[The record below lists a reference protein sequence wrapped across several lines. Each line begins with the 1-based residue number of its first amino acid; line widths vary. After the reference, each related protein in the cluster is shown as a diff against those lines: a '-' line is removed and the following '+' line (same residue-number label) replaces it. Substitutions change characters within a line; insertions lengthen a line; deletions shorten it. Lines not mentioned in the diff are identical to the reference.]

1 MSIKPITYQGASNF
15 KANLYALEIRSRFID
30 QSAANGYYL
39 DYGDELKAT
48 VSSNVITIGSGAFL
62 VQGRLNEIEAG
73 GETVTVNMQ
82 NGRVGYIIARIE
94 TYHPSDTEN
103 CTLVARTGADFNS
116 IVLTQDDTYRND
128 ADSTNKVYELPLY
141 SFRIENGAIA
151 RLEKIIEPVEEN
163 TKTREIAQ
171 EALATI
177 TAAAKK
183 IEEAYAEIERMLE
196 QSYVE
201 NCGTAENCT
210 TAEIAKSIEAKVTT
224 LPKADSNNNI
234 TVNFVAGKTYIL
246 MVAIADD
253 LTEYD
258 TMMICIPELKNIRYS
273 TCSAK
278 GYWCRWYNQKLLVYT
293 PSGSS
298 FAPKDVKIREI

>member
-39 DYGDELKAT
+39 GYGDELKAT

-103 CTLVARTGADFNS
+103 CTLVSRTGADFDS

-151 RLEKIIEPVEEN
+151 RLEKIIEPVKEN
-163 TKTREIAQ
+163 AKTREIAQ

-183 IEEAYAEIERMLE
+183 IEEAYAEIEGMLA
-196 QSYVE
+196 QSYVDSCRYAKTADALTGARFAYYGGAVSTWNKTLTVGKIYVISFSVQE
-201 NCGTAENCT
+201 TVHTSILYYTGMPHTIGSASGYYGYYCHYNYNGTIMFKNKEGNVC
-210 TAEIAKSIEAKVTT
+210 EVK
-224 LPKADSNNNI
+224 D
-234 TVNFVAGKTYIL
+234 
-246 MVAIADD
+246 AI
-253 LTEYD
+253 
-258 TMMICIPELKNIRYS
+258 
-273 TCSAK
+273 
-278 GYWCRWYNQKLLVYT
+278 
-293 PSGSS
+293 
-298 FAPKDVKIREI
+298 IREI

>member
-103 CTLVARTGADFNS
+103 CTLVARTGADFDS

-151 RLEKIIEPVEEN
+151 RLEKIIEPVKEN
-163 TKTREIAQ
+163 AKTREIAQ

-183 IEEAYAEIERMLE
+183 IEEAYAEIERMLK
-196 QSYVE
+196 QSYV
-201 NCGTAENCT
+201 
-210 TAEIAKSIEAKVTT
+210 
-224 LPKADSNNNI
+224 DS
-234 TVNFVAGKTYIL
+234 
-246 MVAIADD
+246 
-253 LTEYD
+253 
-258 TMMICIPELKNIRYS
+258 CRYS
-273 TCSAK
+273 NEADTANQLKSGTKQYTAQNGTITLSAGASRAVVITARGK
-278 GYWCRWYNQKLLVYT
+278 GSDSKLETMVVMGGGYSTRSANGYYCFRSLAGTSPNLVTFYDASGNIYT
-293 PSGSS
+293 PDTVES
-298 FAPKDVKIREI
+298 REI

>member
-103 CTLVARTGADFNS
+103 CTLVARTGADFDS
-116 IVLTQDDTYRND
+116 IVLTQNDTYRND

-151 RLEKIIEPVEEN
+151 RLEKIIEPVKEN
-163 TKTREIAQ
+163 AKTREIAQ

-183 IEEAYAEIERMLE
+183 IEEAYAEIEGMLA
-196 QSYVE
+196 QSYVDS
-201 NCGTAENCT
+201 CRYAKTADALTGASFAYKSGTVSQWN
-210 TAEIAKSIEAKVTT
+210 IALT
-224 LPKADSNNNI
+224 
-234 TVNFVAGKTYIL
+234 AGKIYAIKFSAQSTEHISILYFSGDKTAQGTPRGYYGYYCRYNPLTQIL
-246 MVAIADD
+246 MFS
-253 LTEYD
+253 
-258 TMMICIPELKNIRYS
+258 N
-273 TCSAK
+273 
-278 GYWCRWYNQKLLVYT
+278 
-293 PSGSS
+293 
-298 FAPKDVKIREI
+298 KDGNMCEVEAARIREI